1 MRPTMKRRR
10 LRPTKKRR
18 RFKQETSLEERLA
31 REAQRWREQ
40 ASSLP
45 PGQERET
52 LLKKARQADT
62 AVHVSDWVSVPGL

>member
-18 RFKQETSLEERLA
+18 RFKQDTSLEERIA

-40 ASSLP
+40 ANSLP

-52 LLKKARQADT
+52 LLKKARLADT
-62 AVHVSDWVSVPGL
+62 AVSDLVSFPGL